1 MVEYL
6 PQVEGSGTQV
16 EGTGAQVEGTGAQ
29 VEGTGNQSPEPVKA
43 PKSRILGPGDE
54 IPQGPCAADPVI
66 WGSGP

>member
-6 PQVEGSGTQV
+6 PQVEGTGT
-16 EGTGAQVEGTGAQ
+16 Q